1 MKKRRHL
8 LALVLALALCAG
20 CHDTSQ
26 EGQTET
32 NDLGGTGEIGFFTTR
47 IPGLNAV
54 SLTPN
59 AFNCH
64 STQEYLSIRECR
76 YFYNKMAELLEK
88 MKDM

>member
-1 MKKRRHL
+1 MWLYR
-8 LALVLALALCAG
+8 
-20 CHDTSQ
+20 
-26 EGQTET
+26 QTGHR
-32 NDLGGTGEIGFFTTR
+32 L
-47 IPGLNAV
+47 PGLNAV

-76 YFYNKMAELLEK
+76 YFYDKMAELLEK

>member
-1 MKKRRHL
+1 MCIR
-8 LALVLALALCAG
+8 
-20 CHDTSQ
+20 DS
-26 EGQTET
+26 
-32 NDLGGTGEIGFFTTR
+32 
-47 IPGLNAV
+47 LNAV

-76 YFYNKMAELLEK
+76 YFYDKMAELLEK